1 MILLIHFLVDAMIR
15 LYLME
20 GQALKTI
27 RFMIVDDQQII
38 REGLAGMLSSESDLE
53 LVGVAENGRE
63 ALALA
68 LTAKP
73 HLVLMDLRMPVMGG
87 AQAIREIRKVLPQ
100 TRFVVLTVY
109 DNDEELFDALRA
121 GAKAFLL
128 KDVSRDELVSVM
140 RSVAGGKAHLQ
151 PELTSML
158 LDHLTAMP
166 DTAQAEVHVTE
177 REVAVLQLLARGESN
192 KEIAAQLSI
201 SDHTVKS
208 HVANILDKLE
218 ARDRTEAVTK
228 AIQRGLI
235 QV

>member
-1 MILLIHFLVDAMIR
+1 
-15 LYLME
+15 
-20 GQALKTI
+20 
-27 RFMIVDDQQII
+27 MIVDDQQII
-38 REGLAGMLSSESDLE
+38 REGLAGMLSSEPDLE

-68 LTAKP
+68 LTTKP
-73 HLVLMDLRMPVMGG
+73 QLVLMDLRMPLMGG
-87 AQAIREIRKVLPQ
+87 AQAIREIRKVLPE
-100 TRFVVLTVY
+100 TRFIVLTVY
-109 DNDEELFDALRA
+109 DNDEELFEALRA

-128 KDVSRDELVSVM
+128 KDVSREELVSVM
-140 RSVAGGKAHLQ
+140 RSVAAGKAHLQ

-166 DTAQAEVHVTE
+166 DAAQAEAHVTE

-192 KEIAAQLSI
+192 KEIAAKLNI
-201 SDHTVKS
+201 SEHTVKS
-208 HVANILDKLE
+208 HVANILAKLE

-228 AIQRGLI
+228 AIQKGLI